1 VVKALKQWQRLD
13 GWAIGLSGLCLA
25 HCVATAIIAA
35 LLASAGGLLVHPA
48 VHEIGLVIAIIFGA
62 IALGRGVIVHG
73 YAMPVWIGS
82 LGLGIMAGAM
92 TLPHDG
98 FGEIVFTMLGVFV
111 LATGHDLN
119 RRAVA

>member
-1 VVKALKQWQRLD
+1 MIKALSGWQGMDR
-13 GWAIGLSGLCLA
+13 WAIGLSGLCLA
-25 HCVATAIIAA
+25 HCLGTAIIAA
-35 LLASAGGLLVHPA
+35 VLASAGGMFVHPV
-48 VHEIGLVIAIIFGA
+48 VHEIGLIVAILFGTL
-62 IALGRGVIVHG
+62 ALGRGVVTHG

-92 TLPHDG
+92 TLSHDG
-98 FGEIVFTMLGVFV
+98 YGEIIYTMLGVFV